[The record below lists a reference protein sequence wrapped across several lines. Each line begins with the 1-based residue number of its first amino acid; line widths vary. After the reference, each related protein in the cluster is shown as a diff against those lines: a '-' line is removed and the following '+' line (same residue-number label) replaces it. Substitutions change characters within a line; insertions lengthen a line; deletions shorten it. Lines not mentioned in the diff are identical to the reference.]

1 MAEETPDTNVEEVE
15 TAAAGEAGGDPTKSV
30 ETGGEPTGEAPES
43 AAPSTPKTQT
53 RREKLEARRDLF
65 GLRMQHATGE
75 LENSA
80 GLRTAK
86 RDLARAL
93 TVAQQRGVDP
103 TEIKKSDG

>member
-1 MAEETPDTNVEEVE
+1 MTWTTTTLVEHI
-15 TAAAGEAGGDPTKSV
+15 
-30 ETGGEPTGEAPES
+30 
-43 AAPSTPKTQT
+43 STT
-53 RREKLEARRDLF
+53 RRDLF

-75 LENSA
+75 LENTA

-93 TVAQQRGVDP
+93 TMAQQRGVDP

>member
-1 MAEETPDTNVEEVE
+1 MKTTQLRDMDEDGLVEHI
-15 TAAAGEAGGDPTKSV
+15 
-30 ETGGEPTGEAPES
+30 
-43 AAPSTPKTQT
+43 STT
-53 RREKLEARRDLF
+53 RRDLF

-75 LENSA
+75 LENTA

-103 TEIKKSDG
+103 TQIKKSDG